1 MTQCEKLWLLAGAS
15 GSTGQTGA
23 SGQTGLTGGIRFWL
37 SIDKCADMVG
47 HQSFAVEGRHVTQ
60 SERLRLLARGE
71 RLHRPDRGFW
81 ADRSH
86 RWVMT
91 LAFH

>member
-60 SERLRLLARGE
+60 SERLRLLAGAS
-71 RLHRPDRGFW
+71 G
-81 ADRSH
+81 S
-86 RWVMT
+86 T
-91 LAFH
+91 GQTGAFGQTGLTGGS